1 MNRALLFFL
10 LLVSSSSVVAATPQG
25 TAFTYQGRLE
35 QSGAPAAGN
44 FDFTFKLFDALSGG
58 TQIGATVTK
67 SAVAVDQGL
76 FTVVLDFGIVA
87 FAGNT
92 RFIQVQVGTT
102 TLLPRTQI
110 TSAPYANTALT
121 SLDAGMAQSVGLRG
135 ATNNLI
141 VPDTE
146 VGIGT
151 GAEPPTWMSVAIGAD
166 GLPIVA
172 YYAVPAQ
179 DLRVALCHDPVCDSA
194 SVVTLDSGGDV
205 GDFNAIAIGADER
218 PMISYYDRTNGDLKF
233 ARCADPQC
241 TSAAIS
247 ALDTLGDTGQFTSI
261 AAMNGG
267 VAGLEA
273 NKNGPLIAYYDATN
287 KNLRYIQCP
296 DVECASP
303 VGTALD
309 STGDV
314 GQWTSIAWDGVRPQI
329 AYQDVTNKR
338 LKLAFCAAVDC
349 SSVTIR
355 TLDSTA
361 NGGFAAALALTPS
374 GRALVVHNR
383 FDGTSANDIAIVRCN
398 AGASSANYCD
408 APVVVPAFVSF
419 SSAQR
424 APQLLLR
431 NGSTPLIWDGQF
443 RAAGCDDVTCA
454 AVSPRY
460 TVTGINTTL
469 TATHSAAAIGAD
481 GLPLLIVQGGSLDGT
496 PRGLKGIH
504 CASPSCRSY
513 GRER

>member
-1 MNRALLFFL
+1 MNRAFLFL
-10 LLVSSSSVVAATPQG
+10 LLFVGSAGAVAAIPQG

-35 QSGAPAAGN
+35 QSGAPATGN

-58 TQIGATVTK
+58 AQIGSTVTK

-76 FTVVLDFGIVA
+76 FAVALDFGIVA
-87 FAGNT
+87 FDGNT

-102 TLLPRTQI
+102 TLAPRTQI
-110 TSAPYANTALT
+110 TSAPYANAALT
-121 SLDAGMAQSVGLRG
+121 SLDAGMAQSVALRG
-135 ATNNLI
+135 STNNLI
-141 VPDTE
+141 VSDLE
-146 VGIGT
+146 VGVGS
-151 GAEPPTWMSVAIGAD
+151 GAVPPTWMSVAIGAD

-194 SVVTLDSGGDV
+194 SVVTLDSAGDV

-218 PMISYYDRTNGDLKF
+218 PVISYYDRTNGDLKF

-241 TSAAIS
+241 TSAATS

-261 AAMNGG
+261 TAMSGHSSG
-267 VAGLEA
+267 VEA
-273 NKNGPLIAYYDATN
+273 NKKGPLIAYYDATN

-309 STGDV
+309 TIGDV

-338 LKLAFCAAVDC
+338 LKLVFCTDPTC
-349 SSVTIR
+349 STSTIR
-355 TLDSTA
+355 TLDSAA
-361 NGGFAAALALTPS
+361 NGGFGTSLALTPS
-374 GRALVVHNR
+374 GRALIVHDR
-383 FDGTSANDIAIVRCN
+383 FDGASNNDIAIVRCN
-398 AGASSANYCD
+398 LGTSSSTYCD
-408 APVVVPAFVSF
+408 TPTVVPAFVSF
-419 SSAQR
+419 STGQR
-424 APQLLLR
+424 TPQLLLH
-431 NGSTPLIWDGQF
+431 NGVTPMIWDGQF
-443 RAAGCDDVTCA
+443 SAASCEDVACTA
-454 AVSPRY
+454 MSARY
-460 TVTGINTTL
+460 SVTGINTTQVVSR
-469 TATHSAAAIGAD
+469 SAAVIGAD
-481 GLPLLIVQGGSLDGT
+481 GLPFLIVQGGSIDGT